1 MRKDGGGL
9 GRGPGRGMGG
19 ETTPKV
25 IKKENDLI
33 STLLNFIKKEKIKTT
48 ISKDSDTEF
57 WLDNPDDSIVVK
69 FVIDS
74 VKREILYDVYST
86 DYEEH
91 LKVDTIRDIEQQ
103 VFIVE
108 ENRKWKAVEG
118 VEELWLILDEV
129 EIWAQKNKF
138 QIKEKEMI

>member
-19 ETTPKV
+19 GTTPKV